1 MSLTIFPLD
10 LGTLTVDSSGLT
22 LRKNTGTQIAIPCL
36 GWLILGGPEPVLVD
50 TGPSEDV
57 DWGSRN
63 HNPFTRTSEQLLAA
77 QLGEHRIASEEIRTV
92 ILTHLHW
99 DHCYG
104 NHLLPNAR
112 FIVQRRELD
121 YATDPLDCD
130 RPIYETGIAQ
140 PPFLVGRDRFEL
152 VEGDFEVFDGIATVL
167 MPGHSPGLQGVL
179 VRTANRR
186 ILIGSDHFPLFDNI
200 TGNIPTGIVQSL
212 PDWYEASARARSLC
226 DFILPGH
233 DGRVLE
239 RGYYS

>member
-1 MSLTIFPLD
+1 MSLTIYPLN
-10 LGTLTVDSSGLT
+10 LGTLTVDRSGLT
-22 LRKNTGTQIAIPCL
+22 LRKGAGTRVSIPCL
-36 GWLILGGPEPVLVD
+36 GWLIMGGPEPVLVD

-57 DWGSRN
+57 GWGSRN
-63 HNPFTRTSEQLLAA
+63 HNPFTRTPGQSLVA
-77 QLGEHRIASEEIRTV
+77 QLGGHGITPQEIRTV

-121 YATDPLDCD
+121 YANDPLDCD
-130 RPIYETGIAQ
+130 RPIYETDIVQ
-140 PPFLVGRDRFEL
+140 PPFLVRSDRFEL
-152 VEGDFEVFDGIATVL
+152 VEGDTKVFDGIGTVL

-179 VRTANRR
+179 VRTDKSH

-200 TGNIPTGIVQSL
+200 ADNIPTGIVQSL
-212 PDWYEASARARSLC
+212 PDWYAASARARSLC

-233 DGRVLE
+233 DVSVLD
-239 RGYYS
+239 RKCYS